1 MARSMMALK
10 TASIERCIQLI
21 GCCPFFAR
29 KFRCK
34 LSNGVAGFAA
44 RGAPLNCQK
53 SWHSR
58 VISTM
63 QIDDH
68 RLREDAAGCWH
79 RA

>member
-1 MARSMMALK
+1 MMAPK

-21 GCCPFFAR
+21 GAV
-29 KFRCK
+29 RCLRGK
-34 LSNGVAGFAA
+34 SGANLSNGVAGFAA
-44 RGAPLNCQK
+44 RGAPLDCQK

-68 RLREDAAGCWH
+68 RLREDAAGCLH
-79 RA
+79 